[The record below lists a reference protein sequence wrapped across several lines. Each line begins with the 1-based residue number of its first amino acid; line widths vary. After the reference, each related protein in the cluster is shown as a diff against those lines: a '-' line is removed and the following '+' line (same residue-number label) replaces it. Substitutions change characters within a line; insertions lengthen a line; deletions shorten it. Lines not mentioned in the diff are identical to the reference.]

1 MNSALQVLFMNP
13 LFRQIIYDLP
23 LCEGEDITKPS
34 QFIESPEMYR
44 ILIAF
49 QKLFI
54 QLEKYKI
61 RAVTTKEL
69 TEAFNWSSSDGT
81 VQHDSQE
88 FIRIITETL
97 DNILVTTQFNG
108 LVNNLFRLVNFS
120 SKTCSNCGKTSTS
133 EEISLDIQVPVRNR
147 KGLLDS
153 LDSLYNSYEI
163 IEGYNCS
170 GCNKTVDLKRGN
182 KLSFVPQLLNLSL
195 NKMDFDY
202 NTFER
207 IKITSKFDFPLELD
221 MRPFLTEDI
230 KNTLG
235 LEETQ
240 YELYAVIVH
249 RGTPYAG
256 HYFSYIRDLT
266 NEGNWNL
273 TELPQFKSEPVK
285 LENLEEKQIL
295 EEVAKDNTNPNNTA
309 ESNKESK
316 KKKQHGNSQKP
327 NTTNNKKKK
336 NSIIQDKECNNLLI
350 K

>member
-1 MNSALQVLFMNP
+1 
-13 LFRQIIYDLP
+13 
-23 LCEGEDITKPS
+23 
-34 QFIESPEMYR
+34 MYR

-97 DNILVTTQFNG
+97 DNILITTQFNG

-120 SKTCSNCGKTSTS
+120 SKTCSNCGKTNTS

-147 KGLLDS
+147 KGLIDS
-153 LDSLYNSYEI
+153 LDSMYNSYEI

-170 GCNKTVDLKRGN
+170 GCGRTVNLKRGN

-207 IKITSKFDFPLELD
+207 IKLTSRFDFPLELD
-221 MRPFLTEDI
+221 MRPYLTE
-230 KNTLG
+230 
-235 LEETQ
+235 ETKSSVDETR
-240 YELYAVIVH
+240 YELYAIIVH

-256 HYFSYIRDLT
+256 HYFSYIRDIT
-266 NEGNWNL
+266 KDGNWNL
-273 TELPQFKSEPVK
+273 TELSQFKSEPVK
-285 LENLEEKQIL
+285 NEKSEEKLENVKDGEKITN
-295 EEVAKDNTNPNNTA
+295 ETIEINRGIDNTNNKA
-309 ESNKESK
+309 SNK
-316 KKKQHGNSQKP
+316 KKKQQGNNKENKNSQKQQ
-327 NTTNNKKKK
+327 NSNNNKKKK
-336 NSIIQDKECNNLLI
+336 NDVQDKECKVI
-350 K
+350 II